1 MVHNN
6 RPMQFAVD
14 VRGSSVVTS
23 IDGEEV
29 DSFVDNTLVA
39 GGVGFF
45 SDAGERA
52 RLFWMRVSRND
63 DWLGHVC
70 AMLSNG
76 AADGN
81 TAALR
86 GPRLPD
92 GAPAPRLPGDGNEM
106 AVAGVWIALPY
117 LRAVRKTR
125 ILRTWRSDPWNTQAE
140 ATRKACPCRRA

>member
-1 MVHNN
+1 
-6 RPMQFAVD
+6 MQFDVD
-14 VRGSSVVTS
+14 VRGSSIVTS

-39 GGVGFF
+39 GGAGFF

-63 DWLGHVC
+63 DWLGHLC
-70 AMLSNG
+70 AMLANG
-76 AADGN
+76 SEEGNAAGS
-81 TAALR
+81 R

-117 LRAVRKTR
+117 LRSTRKTR
-125 ILRTWRSDPWNTQAE
+125 FFKTWRSDPWNTQAE
-140 ATRKACPCRRA
+140 AAPKTCPCRRA